1 MVVDVLN
8 AVWET
13 GDIYLADYEGWY
25 CVDCEEFKDEQE
37 TGPDHVCPTHRKP
50 CQHRKEVRGSCG
62 GGRSLRCG
70 IDGKPFRLRKEVGGG
85 GSCACR
91 RNLGCGMHGSPCQRC
106 KEVRRPPTV
115 RPAAVTCAVR
125 SGRRAGTARR

>member
-1 MVVDVLN
+1 MLN
-8 AVWET
+8 AVWEK

-70 IDGKPFRLRKEVGGG
+70 IDGKPCQLRKEVGGG
-85 GSCACR
+85 GAVHAGATSDAVCMA
-91 RNLGCGMHGSPCQRC
+91 
-106 KEVRRPPTV
+106 V
-115 RPAAVTCAVR
+115 PASA
-125 SGRRAGTARR
+125 ARR